1 MTITGEKQNHSIT
14 VSVTPELEQF
24 VRELL
29 ASGKFSSA
37 SEVICAGLRLLQ
49 DRYTVYQARLAELKQ
64 EIAIGIEQAD
74 RGELIDGE
82 EVFAELEED
91 TRQIE
96 AEIQQ
101 ASEVA

>member
-1 MTITGEKQNHSIT
+1 MTLAREKQDHCMS

-29 ASGKFSSA
+29 ESGKFSSA
-37 SEVICAGLRLLQ
+37 SEVICEGLKLLQ
-49 DRYTVYQARLAELKQ
+49 DRYIVYQTRLTELKQ

>member
-1 MTITGEKQNHSIT
+1 MTRTGEKQNHSIT
-14 VSVTPELEQF
+14 VSITPELEQF
-24 VRELL
+24 VSELL

-37 SEVICAGLRLLQ
+37 SEVICAGLKILQ
-49 DRYTVYQARLAELKQ
+49 DRYIVYQARLAELKQ
-64 EIAIGIEQAD
+64 EIAIGIAQAD

-101 ASEVA
+101 ASKVA